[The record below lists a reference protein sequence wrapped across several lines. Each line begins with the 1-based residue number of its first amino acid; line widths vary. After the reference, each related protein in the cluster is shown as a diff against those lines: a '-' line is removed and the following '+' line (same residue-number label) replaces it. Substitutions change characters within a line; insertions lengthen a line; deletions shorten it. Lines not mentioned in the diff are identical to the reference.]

1 MVARGWVA
9 ALLVALLVVLLVTG
23 TATAQTGCER
33 AHECA
38 ENTAWV
44 MPDGQARTS
53 LYAWDPLYGYAH
65 DVGAYGLAAFCYN
78 YGGYY
83 YTGADGTWYWFDC

>member
-1 MVARGWVA
+1 MYRAMLLVVVA
-9 ALLVALLVVLLVTG
+9 ALVV
-23 TATAQTGCER
+23 ATAIGVAPALAQSGCER

-83 YTGADGTWYWFDC
+83 YTGADGAWYWFDC

>member
-1 MVARGWVA
+1 MIASRLIA

-33 AHECA
+33 ARECA

-65 DVGAYGLAAFCYN
+65 DVGAYGLATFCYN
-78 YGGYY
+78 YGGLLLHW
-83 YTGADGTWYWFDC
+83 G